1 MSESLTKIISAWQL
15 VAKRSLAHWR
25 LLSSVVLGV
34 ILASAIMAGT
44 VIYFD
49 ALREIALERT
59 LAKYSAI
66 ELDILLKTEWGPTN
80 LEEYQK
86 VSGRVEEEV
95 DRKIEWLLRDRYRAG
110 KTGTFFLAT
119 PGNEDLAGE
128 DNARTYFAFVPRLE
142 EHTTLLPGGRLP
154 GDGPVNA
161 PGERLTIEAIIPSE
175 AAEVS
180 GVRVGDRL
188 VAVPHW
194 EDVIPYATVVVSGVF
209 ERKNP
214 EDELWYLE
222 REVLNAATGPSFR
235 TVPFFV
241 SERAFLEVLGPAF
254 RRMDSTYVWLLA
266 VEPERV
272 TARNAAGTLAEIETM
287 NAQLGAALAAFRQ
300 SSALDN
306 ALIEYDRRLFFS
318 KLPMFVV
325 LILIAV
331 VVLYYVVTLSSLAV
345 EQRRGEVALLRSRG
359 ASSAQILAVFVLEG
373 ATIASLA
380 IVAGPLLAAAAI
392 SFVGLTPAFS
402 DLSDSALL
410 KVTISGG
417 AYAMSAL
424 GGILSFV
431 ALIIP
436 AVGASRIGVTRHRQE
451 LARPSTLPAFQRYYV
466 DVFLLLFS
474 IVLFRQLTE
483 QGSVLA
489 NTLFGEVVVSQLLLA
504 LPGLLLVASA
514 MVLLRLFPLAMSIAS
529 RALSRW
535 IPAGLVIGL
544 WQMARN
550 PTHYAR
556 LSLLLILTAGLGI
569 FASSF
574 GATLERSF
582 EERVLYRTGSD
593 VRVDGVRPVSTARR
607 TFSSSRV
614 IPPSGHGLVED
625 YKRIPGVDLASPVL
639 RASGQDLSKLF
650 GANYTMF
657 ALDPDSFGEVAW
669 FRDDFADRPMRSLL
683 SALRH
688 PNPPEGITLD
698 VDARTI
704 AVRLKAD
711 RPHPSVRVSVRIR
724 DAQDSYSTYRLGHLS
739 SGDWSVL
746 ETSLR
751 VRSRSM
757 PLELV
762 AISVH
767 ETGGGRRLRPGSI
780 ILDDV
785 WVTTKDGDTKI
796 VDRFDS
802 QSQWSLLKTTAD
814 AVSDV
819 LSPSD
824 VGLNG
829 DGSLLFAWSEGS
841 ALTMRGIF
849 HGPERSALPV
859 LASTAFQRSTGH
871 LRGEEFE
878 VSVAGHRVPV
888 KLVDTVD
895 LFPTMTAFTSK
906 YLIADLSSLIWYA
919 NLGANF
925 RELKANEMWISTQTS
940 GTERERLVHVLET
953 DTSLSNSLVYNREE
967 RLAKARVDPLVGAG
981 WRALLFIAFA
991 AVLILSCL
999 GFLVH
1004 AYVSFR
1010 SRELQFALL
1019 RTMGFS
1025 MRQLVTTVWLEQVLV
1040 IAAGMALGTWMG
1052 GRLGATIMPFLGHSD
1067 FGGQV
1072 VPPFA
1077 IQVNWGALLLT
1088 YAAMVFVFA
1097 VIILAVIWF
1106 IQKISLHR
1114 VLRIGEA

>member
-1 MSESLTKIISAWQL
+1 
-15 VAKRSLAHWR
+15 
-25 LLSSVVLGV
+25 
-34 ILASAIMAGT
+34 
-44 VIYFD
+44 
-49 ALREIALERT
+49 
-59 LAKYSAI
+59 
-66 ELDILLKTEWGPTN
+66 
-80 LEEYQK
+80 
-86 VSGRVEEEV
+86 
-95 DRKIEWLLRDRYRAG
+95 
-110 KTGTFFLAT
+110 
-119 PGNEDLAGE
+119 
-128 DNARTYFAFVPRLE
+128 
-142 EHTTLLPGGRLP
+142 
-154 GDGPVNA
+154 
-161 PGERLTIEAIIPSE
+161 
-175 AAEVS
+175 
-180 GVRVGDRL
+180 
-188 VAVPHW
+188 
-194 EDVIPYATVVVSGVF
+194 
-209 ERKNP
+209 
-214 EDELWYLE
+214 
-222 REVLNAATGPSFR
+222 
-235 TVPFFV
+235 
-241 SERAFLEVLGPAF
+241 
-254 RRMDSTYVWLLA
+254 
-266 VEPERV
+266 
-272 TARNAAGTLAEIETM
+272 
-287 NAQLGAALAAFRQ
+287 
-300 SSALDN
+300 
-306 ALIEYDRRLFFS
+306 
-318 KLPMFVV
+318 
-325 LILIAV
+325 
-331 VVLYYVVTLSSLAV
+331 
-345 EQRRGEVALLRSRG
+345 
-359 ASSAQILAVFVLEG
+359 
-373 ATIASLA
+373 
-380 IVAGPLLAAAAI
+380 
-392 SFVGLTPAFS
+392 
-402 DLSDSALL
+402 
-410 KVTISGG
+410 
-417 AYAMSAL
+417 
-424 GGILSFV
+424 
-431 ALIIP
+431 
-436 AVGASRIGVTRHRQE
+436 
-451 LARPSTLPAFQRYYV
+451 
-466 DVFLLLFS
+466 
-474 IVLFRQLTE
+474 
-483 QGSVLA
+483 
-489 NTLFGEVVVSQLLLA
+489 
-504 LPGLLLVASA
+504 

-925 RELKANEMWISTQTS
+925 RELKRTRCGYRRRPAERKGRGSCMSWRRTHPSPTRWST
-940 GTERERLVHVLET
+940 TERSAWQRPGWTRSWER
-953 DTSLSNSLVYNREE
+953 
-967 RLAKARVDPLVGAG
+967 AG
-981 WRALLFIAFA
+981 GPLLFIAFA

-1088 YAAMVFVFA
+1088 YAAMVFV
-1097 VIILAVIWF
+1097 
-1106 IQKISLHR
+1106 SP
-1114 VLRIGEA
+1114 